1 MKLGTLVLEN
11 NFFLAPMQEV
21 TTAPYRQFCRKF
33 GKIGLVSVPMLYTK
47 RIQNNPR
54 TILSNLYKIEKE
66 RPISVQLIG
75 SDLIALRE
83 SIDFLESYQF
93 DVLDINAGCPSK
105 RAVKAKEGG
114 YLLNDLKKLSS
125 LIKVATKYSSHLV
138 SLKVRTGFNNSDN
151 IDKLA
156 KIVNK
161 SSIDFI
167 TIHGRTVKDRF
178 YDAALN
184 LKAVKKLKE
193 LSKIPVVGNG
203 SISSPQSAKKFLNF
217 TKVDAIMIGRETMG
231 NPEIFH
237 QINRYLKEGI
247 ELVFNNNL
255 IKMKKHIELYE
266 HCIDNYIDENSEF
279 PYPIERYKFMELKRN
294 SIWLTKNIQTS
305 TDVRIKISKAKTL
318 DELQDIFEQ
327 IFDN

>member
-11 NFFLAPMQEV
+11 NFLLAPLQEV
-21 TTAPYRQFCRKF
+21 TTAPYRRFCRIF

-47 RIQNNPR
+47 RIQTNPR
-54 TILSNLYKIEKE
+54 TVLSDLYKIEKE

-167 TIHGRTVKDRF
+167 TIHGRTVKDGF
-178 YDAALN
+178 DDDALN
-184 LKAVKKLKE
+184 LKAVKRLKD
-193 LSKIPVVGNG
+193 LLKIPVVGNG
-203 SISSPQSAKKFLNF
+203 SINSPQSAKKFLDF

-237 QINRYLKEGI
+237 QISRYLKEGV

-255 IKMKKHIELYE
+255 IKMKKNIDLYE
-266 HCIDNYIDENSEF
+266 HCINNYLDENTEF
-279 PYPIERYKFMELKRN
+279 SYHIKRYKFMELKRN
-294 SIWLTKNIQTS
+294 SIWLTKNIPTS
-305 TDVRIKISKAKTL
+305 TDIRIKISKAKTL
-318 DELQDIFEQ
+318 DELRDIFEQ

>member
-1 MKLGTLVLEN
+1 LGPLVLEN
-11 NFFLAPMQEV
+11 NLILAPLQRV
-21 TTAPYRQFCRKF
+21 TTAPYRQFCRIF
-33 GKIGLVSVPMLYTK
+33 GKIGLVCVPMLYTK

-54 TILSNLYKIEKE
+54 TVLSNLYKIEKE

-75 SDLIALRE
+75 SDPIALRE

-105 RAVKAKEGG
+105 RAIKAEEGG

-125 LIKVATKYSSHLV
+125 LIKIATKYTSHLV
-138 SLKVRTGFNNSDN
+138 SLKIRIGFNNSDN

-161 SSIDFI
+161 LSIDFI

-178 YDAALN
+178 DDTALN
-184 LKAVKKLKE
+184 LKAVKKLKD
-193 LSKIPVVGNG
+193 LLKIPVVGNG
-203 SISSPQSAKKFLNF
+203 SIDSPQSAKRFLDF

-237 QINRYLKEGI
+237 QINRYLKEGV
-247 ELVFNNNL
+247 ELVFKNNL
-255 IKMKKHIELYE
+255 IKMKKHIDLYD
-266 HCIDNYIDENSEF
+266 HCINNYLDENIEF

-305 TDVRIKISKAKTL
+305 TDIRIKISRAKTL
-318 DELQDIFEQ
+318 DELRDIFEQ
-327 IFDN
+327 IFNN

>member
-11 NFFLAPMQEV
+11 NLILAPLQEV
-21 TTAPYRQFCRKF
+21 TTAPYRRFCRMF

-54 TILSNLYKIEKE
+54 TILSDLYKIEKE

-105 RAVKAKEGG
+105 RAINAKEGG

-125 LIKVATKYSSHLV
+125 IIKVATKYSSHLV

-178 YDAALN
+178 DDTALN
-184 LKAVKKLKE
+184 LKAVKKLKD
-193 LSKIPVVGNG
+193 LLKIPVVGNG
-203 SISSPQSAKKFLNF
+203 SIINPQSAKRFLDF
-217 TKVDAIMIGRETMG
+217 TKVDALMIGRGTMG

-237 QINRYLKEGI
+237 QINKYLKEGV

-266 HCIDNYIDENSEF
+266 HCINNYVDENIEF
-279 PYPIERYKFMELKRN
+279 PYPIEKYKFMELKRN
-294 SIWLTKNIQTS
+294 SIWLTKDIQTS
-305 TDVRIKISKAKTL
+305 TDIRIKISRAKTL
-318 DELQDIFEQ
+318 DELRDIFEQ

>member
-1 MKLGTLVLEN
+1 
-11 NFFLAPMQEV
+11 
-21 TTAPYRQFCRKF
+21 
-33 GKIGLVSVPMLYTK
+33 
-47 RIQNNPR
+47 
-54 TILSNLYKIEKE
+54 
-66 RPISVQLIG
+66 VQLIG
-75 SDLIALRE
+75 SDPIALRE

-105 RAVKAKEGG
+105 RAIKAKEGG

-138 SLKVRTGFNNSDN
+138 SLKVRTGFKNSDN

-167 TIHGRTVKDRF
+167 TIHGRTVKDQF
-178 YDAALN
+178 DDTALN
-184 LKAVKKLKE
+184 LKAVKKLKD

-203 SISSPQSAKKFLNF
+203 SINSPQSAKEFLDF

-237 QINRYLKEGI
+237 QINRYLKEGV

-266 HCIDNYIDENSEF
+266 HCLNNYINENIEF
-279 PYPIERYKFMELKRN
+279 PYPIKRYKFMELKRN
-294 SIWLTKNIQTS
+294 SIWLTKNIPTS
-305 TDVRIKISKAKTL
+305 TDIRIKISKAKNL
-318 DELQDIFEQ
+318 DELRDIFEQ

>member
-11 NFFLAPMQEV
+11 NLLLAPLQEV
-21 TTAPYRQFCRKF
+21 TTAPYRQFCRIF

-47 RIQNNPR
+47 RIQNNPSS
-54 TILSNLYKIEKE
+54 ILSNLYKIEKE

-75 SDLIALRE
+75 SDPIALRE

-93 DVLDINAGCPSK
+93 DVLDINSGCPSK
-105 RAVKAKEGG
+105 RSIKAKEGG

-125 LIKVATKYSSHLV
+125 LIKIATKYSSHIV
-138 SLKVRTGFNNSDN
+138 SLKVRTGFKNSDN

-161 SSIDFI
+161 SNIDFI

-178 YDAALN
+178 DENALN
-184 LKAVKKLKE
+184 LKAVKKLKDI
-193 LSKIPVVGNG
+193 SKIPVIGNG
-203 SISSPQSAKKFLNF
+203 DINSPQSAKAFLDSTN
-217 TKVDAIMIGRETMG
+217 VDAIMIGRGTMG

-237 QINRYLKEGI
+237 QINKYLKEGI

-255 IKMKKHIELYE
+255 NKMKKHIELYE
-266 HCIDNYIDENSEF
+266 NCINNYLDENSEF

-305 TDVRIKISKAKTL
+305 TEIRIKISRAKSL
-318 DELQDIFEQ
+318 DELRDIFEQ

>member
-11 NFFLAPMQEV
+11 NFLLAPMQGV

-47 RIQNNPR
+47 RLQKKPR
-54 TILSNLYKIEKE
+54 SVLSNLYKIEKE

-75 SDLIALRE
+75 SDPIALRE

-105 RAVKAKEGG
+105 RAIKAKEGG
-114 YLLNDLKKLSS
+114 YLLNDLEKLSS
-125 LIKVATKYSSHLV
+125 LIKVATKYSSHFV
-138 SLKVRTGFNNSDN
+138 SLKIRTGFKNLDN

-178 YDAALN
+178 DDTALN
-184 LKAVKKLKE
+184 LKAVKKLKD
-193 LSKIPVVGNG
+193 LLKIPVVGNG
-203 SISSPQSAKKFLNF
+203 SIDTPQSAKEFLGF
-217 TKVDAIMIGRETMG
+217 TKVDAIMIGRGTMG

-237 QINRYLKEGI
+237 QINKYLKEGV

-255 IKMKKHIELYE
+255 IKMKNHIDLYE
-266 HCIDNYIDENSEF
+266 DCLNNYINENIEF
-279 PYPIERYKFMELKRN
+279 PYPIERYKFIELKRN
-294 SIWLTKNIQTS
+294 SIWLTKNIQPS
-305 TDVRIKISKAKTL
+305 TGIRIKISKAKTL
-318 DELQDIFEQ
+318 DELRDIFEQ
-327 IFDN
+327 VFNN

>member
-1 MKLGTLVLEN
+1 M
-11 NFFLAPMQEV
+11 
-21 TTAPYRQFCRKF
+21 F

-54 TILSNLYKIEKE
+54 SILSNLYKIEKE

-75 SDLIALRE
+75 SDPIALRE

-105 RAVKAKEGG
+105 RAIKAKEGG

-125 LIKVATKYSSHLV
+125 LIEVATKYSSHLV
-138 SLKVRTGFNNSDN
+138 SLKVRTGFKNSDN

-161 SSIDFI
+161 SSIDLI

-178 YDAALN
+178 DDTALN
-184 LKAVKKLKE
+184 LKAVKKLKD
-193 LSKIPVVGNG
+193 LLKIPVVGNG
-203 SISSPQSAKKFLNF
+203 SIGSPQAAKRFLDF
-217 TKVDAIMIGRETMG
+217 TKVDGIMIGRGTMG

-237 QINRYLKEGI
+237 QINTYLKEGV
-247 ELVFNNNL
+247 ELVFNNNI
-255 IKMKKHIELYE
+255 IKMKKHIDLYE
-266 HCIDNYIDENSEF
+266 HCIDNYIEENSEF
-279 PYPIERYKFMELKRN
+279 PYPVERYKFMELKRN

-305 TDVRIKISKAKTL
+305 TDIRIKISRAKTL
-318 DELQDIFEQ
+318 DELRDIYEQ

>member
-11 NFFLAPMQEV
+11 NLILAPLQEV
-21 TTAPYRQFCRKF
+21 TTAPYRRFCRMF

-54 TILSNLYKIEKE
+54 SILSNLYKIEKE

-75 SDLIALRE
+75 SDPIALRE
-83 SIDFLESYQF
+83 SIDFLESYKF

-105 RAVKAKEGG
+105 RAIKAKEGG

-125 LIKVATKYSSHLV
+125 LIKIATKYSSHLV
-138 SLKVRTGFNNSDN
+138 SLKVRTGFNNSDD

-167 TIHGRTVKDRF
+167 TIHARTVKDRF
-178 YDAALN
+178 DDTALN
-184 LKAVKKLKE
+184 LKAVKILKD
-193 LSKIPVVGNG
+193 LSKRPVVGNG
-203 SISSPQSAKKFLNF
+203 NINDPQSAKRFLDF
-217 TKVDAIMIGRETMG
+217 TKVDALMIGRGTMG

-237 QINRYLKEGI
+237 QINRYLKEGV

-255 IKMKKHIELYE
+255 IKMKNHIDLYE
-266 HCIDNYIDENSEF
+266 HCINNYIDENSEF

-305 TDVRIKISKAKTL
+305 TDIRIKISKAKSL
-318 DELQDIFEQ
+318 DELRDIFEQ

>member
-11 NFFLAPMQEV
+11 NFLLAPLQEV

-54 TILSNLYKIEKE
+54 SVLSNLFKIEKE

-75 SDLIALRE
+75 SDPIALRE

-105 RAVKAKEGG
+105 RAIKAKEGG

-125 LIKVATKYSSHLV
+125 LIKIATKYSSHLV
-138 SLKVRTGFNNSDN
+138 SLKVRTGFKNSDN
-151 IDKLA
+151 IDNLA

-161 SSIDFI
+161 SNIDFI

-178 YDAALN
+178 DNTALD
-184 LKAVKKLKE
+184 LKTVKKLKE
-193 LSKIPVVGNG
+193 LLKIPVVGNG
-203 SISSPQSAKKFLNF
+203 SINSPQSAKLFLDF

-237 QINRYLKEGI
+237 QINKYLKEGV

-255 IKMKKHIELYE
+255 TKMKKHIGLYE
-266 HCIDNYIDENSEF
+266 HCLNNYLDENIEF
-279 PYPIERYKFMELKRN
+279 PYPIKRYKFMELKRN

-305 TDVRIKISKAKTL
+305 TDIRIKISRAKTL
-318 DELQDIFEQ
+318 DELRDIFEQ

>member
-11 NFFLAPMQEV
+11 NLILAPLLEV
-21 TTAPYRQFCRKF
+21 TTAPYRRFCRKF
-33 GKIGLVSVPMLYTK
+33 GKIGLVCVPMLYTK
-47 RIQNNPR
+47 RVQNNPR
-54 TILSNLYKIEKE
+54 TVLSNLYNIEME
-66 RPISVQLIG
+66 RPISIQLIG
-75 SDLIALRE
+75 SDPIALRE
-83 SIDFLESYQF
+83 SVDFLESYQF

-105 RAVKAKEGG
+105 RAIKAKEGG

-125 LIKVATKYSSHLV
+125 LIKVATKYSSHLI
-138 SLKVRTGFNNSDN
+138 SLKVRTGFKNSDN
-151 IDKLA
+151 IEKLA

-178 YDAALN
+178 DDTTLN
-184 LKAVKKLKE
+184 LKAVKKLKD
-193 LSKIPVVGNG
+193 LLKIPVVGNG
-203 SISSPQSAKKFLNF
+203 SIDSPQSAKRFLDF
-217 TKVDAIMIGRETMG
+217 TKVDGIMIGRGTMG

-237 QINRYLKEGI
+237 QINEYLKEGV

-266 HCIDNYIDENSEF
+266 QCINNYLEENIEF

-305 TDVRIKISKAKTL
+305 TDIRIKISRAKNL
-318 DELQDIFEQ
+318 DELRDIFEQ
-327 IFDN
+327 IFNN

>member
-11 NFFLAPMQEV
+11 NLLLAPLQKV

-54 TILSNLYKIEKE
+54 SVLGNLSKIEKE

-75 SDLIALRE
+75 SDPIALRE

-105 RAVKAKEGG
+105 RAIKAKEGG

-138 SLKVRTGFNNSDN
+138 SLKVRTGFKNSDN
-151 IDKLA
+151 IDNLA
-156 KIVNK
+156 KIINK

-167 TIHGRTVKDRF
+167 IVHGRTVKDRF
-178 YDAALN
+178 NDDALD
-184 LKAVKKLKE
+184 LKAVKRLKE
-193 LSKIPVVGNG
+193 LLTIPVVGNG
-203 SISSPQSAKKFLNF
+203 SINSPQSAKKFLDF

-231 NPEIFH
+231 NPKIF
-237 QINRYLKEGI
+237 QKINSYLKEGI
-247 ELVFNNNL
+247 EQVSNNNL
-255 IKMKKHIELYE
+255 IKMKKHVELYE
-266 HCIDNYIDENSEF
+266 GCINNYLYENSEF
-279 PYPIERYKFMELKRN
+279 PYPIERYKFVELKRN
-294 SIWLTKNIQTS
+294 SIWLTKNIQPS
-305 TDVRIKISKAKTL
+305 TDIRTKISRAKTL
-318 DELQDIFEQ
+318 DELRNTFEQ

>member
-11 NFFLAPMQEV
+11 NLLLAPLQEV

-33 GKIGLVSVPMLYTK
+33 GKIGLVSVPMLYIK
-47 RIQNNPR
+47 GIQNNPR
-54 TILSNLYKIEKE
+54 TVLSNLYKIEKE

-75 SDLIALRE
+75 SDPIALRE

-105 RAVKAKEGG
+105 RAIKAKEGG
-114 YLLNDLKKLSS
+114 YLLNNLKKLSS

-138 SLKVRTGFNNSDN
+138 SLKVRTGFKNSDN
-151 IDKLA
+151 IDNLA

-161 SSIDFI
+161 SSIEFI

-178 YDAALN
+178 DDTVLD
-184 LKAVKKLKE
+184 LKAVKKLKD
-193 LSKIPVVGNG
+193 LLKVPIVGNG
-203 SISSPQSAKKFLNF
+203 SINSPQSAKEFLDF
-217 TKVDAIMIGRETMG
+217 TKVDAIMIGRGTMG

-237 QINRYLKEGI
+237 QINTYLKEGV

-255 IKMKKHIELYE
+255 IKMKKHIDLYE
-266 HCIDNYIDENSEF
+266 QCINNHINEYTEF
-279 PYPIERYKFMELKRN
+279 PYPIKRYKFMELKRN

-305 TDVRIKISKAKTL
+305 TDIRIKISKAKTL
-318 DELQDIFEQ
+318 DELRDIFEQ

>member
-11 NFFLAPMQEV
+11 NLLLAPLQKV
-21 TTAPYRQFCRKF
+21 TTAPYRRFCREF

-54 TILSNLYKIEKE
+54 SVLSDLHKIEKE

-75 SDLIALRE
+75 SDPIALRE

-105 RAVKAKEGG
+105 KAIKAKEGG

-125 LIKVATKYSSHLV
+125 LIKIATKYSSHLV
-138 SLKVRTGFNNSDN
+138 SLKIRTGFKNSDN
-151 IDKLA
+151 INNLA

-161 SSIDFI
+161 SSVDFI

-178 YDAALN
+178 VDTALD
-184 LKAVKKLKE
+184 LKAVKRLKE
-193 LSKIPVVGNG
+193 LLKIPVVGNG
-203 SISSPQSAKKFLNF
+203 SINSPQSAKMFLDF

-237 QINRYLKEGI
+237 QINTYLKEGV
-247 ELVFNNNL
+247 EQVLNNNL
-255 IKMKKHIELYE
+255 TKLKKHIELYE
-266 HCIDNYIDENSEF
+266 HCINNYLDENIEF
-279 PYPIERYKFMELKRN
+279 PYPIERYKFVELKRN
-294 SIWLTKNIQTS
+294 SIWLTQNIHPS
-305 TDVRIKISKAKTL
+305 TDIRIKISRAKTL
-318 DELQDIFEQ
+318 DELRDIFEQ

>member
-11 NFFLAPMQEV
+11 NLILAPLQRV

-33 GKIGLVSVPMLYTK
+33 GKIGLVSVPMLYIK
-47 RIQNNPR
+47 GIQNNPR
-54 TILSNLYKIEKE
+54 TVLSNLYKIEKE

-75 SDLIALRE
+75 SDPIALRE

-105 RAVKAKEGG
+105 RAIKAKEGG
-114 YLLNDLKKLSS
+114 YLLNNLKKLSS

-138 SLKVRTGFNNSDN
+138 SLKVRTGFKNSDN
-151 IDKLA
+151 IDNLA

-161 SSIDFI
+161 SSIEFI

-178 YDAALN
+178 DDTVLD
-184 LKAVKKLKE
+184 LKAVKKLKD
-193 LSKIPVVGNG
+193 LLKVPIVGNG
-203 SISSPQSAKKFLNF
+203 SINSPQSAKEFLDF
-217 TKVDAIMIGRETMG
+217 TKVDAIMIGRGTMG

-237 QINRYLKEGI
+237 QINTYLKEGV

-255 IKMKKHIELYE
+255 IKMKKHIDLYE
-266 HCIDNYIDENSEF
+266 QCINNHINEYTEF
-279 PYPIERYKFMELKRN
+279 PYPIKRYKFMELKRN

-305 TDVRIKISKAKTL
+305 TDIRIKISKAKTL
-318 DELQDIFEQ
+318 DELRDIFEQ